1 MTTTAVQMYNG
12 LGWPKNKE
20 SFQMK
25 KPFAQKPQNIVDFSI
40 GPPIIQ
46 GCLANSYG
54 ANSYDL
60 ANSYGF
66 SGKNLNSFIMIFSTF
81 YRLPTRKFK

>member
-1 MTTTAVQMYNG
+1 MTVEIYDGQFDDVESDEERVTKIILWTILVG
-12 LGWPKNKE
+12 L
-20 SFQMK
+20 
-25 KPFAQKPQNIVDFSI
+25 
-40 GPPIIQ
+40 IQ
-46 GCLANSYG
+46 GCS

>member
-1 MTTTAVQMYNG
+1 MCVILSCSYAATILY
-12 LGWPKNKE
+12 W
-20 SFQMK
+20 
-25 KPFAQKPQNIVDFSI
+25 
-40 GPPIIQ
+40 IQ